1 MSPLNSEQKGTTG
14 NGDRSDQNIGRRE
27 DHVIQ
32 PQADPNQATLAS
44 QHNQAGMGGRPGGTF
59 PLRKQ
64 PLRKQPL
71 RKQPLRKQPL
81 RKQPL
86 PRDQEEQE
94 TRQSRDDLPCRAGLN
109 NTIDE
114 RQKLRIEGTPV
125 AIEGKPPV
133 AAQPGSGNVSVGSA
147 VRIHI
152 KAAIPGLDQGQQDSD
167 KP

>member
-1 MSPLNSEQKGTTG
+1 MSPLNSEQKGTPG

-59 PLRKQ
+59 
-64 PLRKQPL
+64 
-71 RKQPLRKQPL
+71 PLRKQPL

-152 KAAIPGLDQGQQDSD
+152 KAAIPGLDQGQQNTD

>member
-59 PLRKQ
+59 
-64 PLRKQPL
+64 
-71 RKQPLRKQPL
+71 PLRKQPL

-133 AAQPGSGNVSVGSA
+133 AAQPGSGNVSVGST

-152 KAAIPGLDQGQQDSD
+152 KAAIPGLDQGQQNSD

>member
-14 NGDRSDQNIGRRE
+14 NGDRSDQNIGRHE

-32 PQADPNQATLAS
+32 PQADPNQATTAS
-44 QHNQAGMGGRPGGTF
+44 QHNQAGMGARPGGTF
-59 PLRKQ
+59 
-64 PLRKQPL
+64 
-71 RKQPLRKQPL
+71 PLRKQPL

-133 AAQPGSGNVSVGSA
+133 AAQPGSGNVSVGST

-152 KAAIPGLDQGQQDSD
+152 KAAIPGLDQGQQNSD

>member
-81 RKQPL
+81 

-94 TRQSRDDLPCRAGLN
+94 TRQSRDDLPCRTGLN

-125 AIEGKPPV
+125 AIEGKPQSPRSQ
-133 AAQPGSGNVSVGSA
+133 ALAMSA
-147 VRIHI
+147 
-152 KAAIPGLDQGQQDSD
+152 
-167 KP
+167 

>member
-14 NGDRSDQNIGRRE
+14 NGDRSDQKIGRRE

-59 PLRKQ
+59 
-64 PLRKQPL
+64 
-71 RKQPLRKQPL
+71 PLRKQPL